1 MLTGYQII
9 GLLIYT
15 VLILIIGVLIG
26 SQEQEKID
34 RKKYGK

>member
-15 VLILIIGVLIG
+15 VLTLVIGVLIG